1 MAAVGSSGPMGRS
14 EHPVPERTTTERS
27 GAARAAT
34 SFLRLPPQ
42 LMVLGAILSVQVGAA
57 IGRSLFDQVGAT
69 GVTFLRVAIAAV
81 VLAVIVR
88 PDVRSWGRQAW
99 VAAVVLGA
107 TMAGMNLVFYLSLRT
122 VPLGVAV
129 TVEFLGPLVLSLVQT
144 RRLVDLVWA
153 LLAAAGVALLGLGT
167 SSGFPLSGL
176 LLAGLA
182 GLFWAGYIL
191 CSARLGQVLPGAGGL
206 AVSLSVAAV
215 LVAPFGLTEAT
226 AVLDDPVLLV
236 PAAAVALLSSVI
248 PYGLELEALRTIPT
262 RVFGI
267 LMSLEPAAA
276 AAAGWVLLG
285 QDLGV
290 SEMAAL
296 VLVSA
301 ASLGVTL
308 GRRRDDMP
316 LQPLE

>member
-1 MAAVGSSGPMGRS
+1 MSRPDHTAA
-14 EHPVPERTTTERS
+14 EHHATD
-27 GAARAAT
+27 AAAPRV
-34 SFLRLPPQ
+34 PPQ

-57 IGRSLFDQVGAT
+57 IGRSLFDEIGAT
-69 GVTFLRVAIAAV
+69 GATFLRVAIAAV
-81 VLAVIVR
+81 VLAVVVR
-88 PDVRSWGRQAW
+88 PDVRSWDRRAW
-99 VAAVVLGA
+99 IAAAVLGA
-107 TMAGMNLVFYLSLRT
+107 TMAGMNLVFYLSLQT

-144 RRLVDLVWA
+144 RRVVDLVWA
-153 LLAAAGVALLGLGT
+153 LLAAAGVALLGLSTT
-167 SSGFPLSGL
+167 SGIPLSGL
-176 LLAGLA
+176 ALAGLA

-191 CSARLGQVLPGAGGL
+191 GSARLGQVLPGAGGL

-215 LVAPFGLTEAT
+215 LVAPFGLAQAG
-226 AVLDDPVLLV
+226 AVLDDPILLV

-248 PYGLELEALRTIPT
+248 PYGLELEALRSIPT

-276 AAAGWVLLG
+276 AAAGWVLLS
-285 QDLGV
+285 QALGAR
-290 SEMAAL
+290 ELTAL

-308 GRRRDDMP
+308 GRRPDAMP

>member
-1 MAAVGSSGPMGRS
+1 MGRS
-14 EHPVPERTTTERS
+14 DDVDMSARRS
-27 GAARAAT
+27 RVV
-34 SFLRLPPQ
+34 PPQ
-42 LMVLGAILSVQVGAA
+42 LMVLGAIVSVQVGAA
-57 IGRSLFDQVGAT
+57 IGRSLFDDVGAT
-69 GVTFLRVAIAAV
+69 GVTFLRVAIAAL
-81 VLAVIVR
+81 VLAVVVR
-88 PDVRSWGRQAW
+88 PDVRSWDRRTWIA
-99 VAAVVLGA
+99 AAVLGT

-129 TVEFLGPLVLSLVQT
+129 TVEFLGPLALSLVQT
-144 RRLVDLVWA
+144 RRLIDLVWA
-153 LLAAAGVALLGLGT
+153 LLAGAGVALLGLSTT
-167 SSGFPLSGL
+167 SGIPLSGL
-176 LLAGLA
+176 VLAGIA
-182 GLFWAGYIL
+182 GLFWAGYIVA
-191 CSARLGQVLPGAGGL
+191 SARLGQVMPGAGGL

-215 LVAPFGLTEAT
+215 LVAPFGLAEAG

-276 AAAGWVLLG
+276 ATAGWVLLG
-285 QDLGV
+285 QDLGAR
-290 SEMAAL
+290 ELAAL

-301 ASLGVTL
+301 ASVGVTL
-308 GRRRDDMP
+308 GRRADAVP

>member
-1 MAAVGSSGPMGRS
+1 
-14 EHPVPERTTTERS
+14 
-27 GAARAAT
+27 
-34 SFLRLPPQ
+34 
-42 LMVLGAILSVQVGAA
+42 MVLGAILSVQVGAA
-57 IGRSLFDQVGAT
+57 IGRTLFDEIGAT

-81 VLAVIVR
+81 VLAVVVR
-88 PDVRSWGRQAW
+88 PDMRSWDRRAW
-99 VAAVVLGA
+99 TAAAVLGA
-107 TMAGMNLVFYLSLRT
+107 TMAGMNLVFYLSLQT

-129 TVEFLGPLVLSLVQT
+129 TVEFLGPLALSLVQT
-144 RRLVDLVWA
+144 RRVVDLVWA
-153 LLAAAGVALLGLGT
+153 LLAAAGVALLGLSTT
-167 SSGFPLSGL
+167 SGIPLSGL
-176 LLAGLA
+176 ALAGLA

-191 CSARLGQVLPGAGGL
+191 GSARLGQVLPGAGGL

-215 LVAPFGLTEAT
+215 LVAPFGLAQAG
-226 AVLDDPVLLV
+226 AVLDDPILLV

-248 PYGLELEALRTIPT
+248 PYGLELEALRSIPT

-276 AAAGWVLLG
+276 AAAGWVLLS
-285 QDLGV
+285 QDLGAR
-290 SEMAAL
+290 ELTAL

-308 GRRRDDMP
+308 GRRPDAMP

>member
-1 MAAVGSSGPMGRS
+1 MSRSDRTATDRSATAA
-14 EHPVPERTTTERS
+14 
-27 GAARAAT
+27 AAPRV
-34 SFLRLPPQ
+34 PPQ

-57 IGRSLFDQVGAT
+57 IGRSLFDEIGAT

-81 VLAVIVR
+81 VLAVVVR
-88 PDVRSWGRQAW
+88 PDVRSWDRRAW
-99 VAAVVLGA
+99 IAAAVLGA

-129 TVEFLGPLVLSLVQT
+129 TVEFLGPLALSLVQT

-153 LLAAAGVALLGLGT
+153 LLAAAGVALLGLSTT
-167 SSGFPLSGL
+167 SGIPLSGL
-176 LLAGLA
+176 ALALLA
-182 GLFWAGYIL
+182 GLFWAGYIVG
-191 CSARLGQVLPGAGGL
+191 SARLGQVLPGAGGL

-215 LVAPFGLTEAT
+215 LVAPFGLEQAG
-226 AVLDDPVLLV
+226 AVLDDPDLLV
-236 PAAAVALLSSVI
+236 PATAVALLSSVI
-248 PYGLELEALRTIPT
+248 PYGLELEALRSIPT

-276 AAAGWVLLG
+276 AAAGWVLLS
-285 QDLGV
+285 QDLGAR
-290 SEMAAL
+290 ELTAL

-308 GRRRDDMP
+308 GRRPDAMP

>member
-1 MAAVGSSGPMGRS
+1 
-14 EHPVPERTTTERS
+14 
-27 GAARAAT
+27 
-34 SFLRLPPQ
+34 
-42 LMVLGAILSVQVGAA
+42 MVVGAIFSVQIGAA
-57 IGRSLFDQVGAT
+57 IGRSLFDQIGAA

-81 VLAVIVR
+81 VLAVVVR
-88 PDVRSWGRQAW
+88 PDVRSWDRRAW
-99 VAAVVLGA
+99 TAAAVLGA

-129 TVEFLGPLVLSLVQT
+129 TVEFLGPLLLSLVQT
-144 RRLVDLVWA
+144 RRVVDLVWA
-153 LLAAAGVALLGLGT
+153 LLAAGGVALLGLSTT
-167 SSGFPLSGL
+167 SGIPLSGL
-176 LLAGLA
+176 ALAGLA

-191 CSARLGQVLPGAGGL
+191 GSARLGQVLPGAGGL

-226 AVLDDPVLLV
+226 TVLDDPLLLL

-276 AAAGWVLLG
+276 AASGWVLLG
-285 QDLGV
+285 QNLGAR
-290 SEMAAL
+290 ELTAL
-296 VLVSA
+296 GLVSA

-308 GRRRDDMP
+308 GQRDDAMP